1 MIHDNPGPMR
11 ISKPD
16 NFVPETHFPADHPVK
31 PGTPRCQ
38 SWNPNQGRQCELSP
52 IRGKIRCKS
61 HGGKTPSGLA
71 SPHHK
76 TGLYSKSIPVRLL
89 GEYESLLALG
99 DDLFRLDDE
108 TATLTTLIQESL
120 AKMETGES
128 KEAWAKL
135 QSLHFDMTEIG
146 AKPASEKTP
155 EDAQLFNAYFAE
167 MGKIINYGNMAY
179 AARGEVVALV
189 ESKRRLVSDERRD
202 QANKHV
208 AMNFDRVLLLLTA
221 MANSFKQSLEKH
233 LDDDK
238 SRRVILSDTQ
248 TFLDRVISE

>member
-1 MIHDNPGPMR
+1 MKGQATCYH
-11 ISKPD
+11 
-16 NFVPETHFPADHPVK
+16 
-31 PGTPRCQ
+31 
-38 SWNPNQGRQCELSP
+38 
-52 IRGKIRCKS
+52 
-61 HGGKTPSGLA
+61 HGGKSLSGLA
-71 SPHHK
+71 SPRHK

-89 GEYESLLALG
+89 GQYESLLALG
-99 DDLFRLDDE
+99 GDLFRLDDE

-135 QSLHFDMTEIG
+135 QSLHSDMTEIG
-146 AKPASEKTP
+146 AKPTSEKTP

-179 AARGEVVALV
+179 AARDEVVALV
-189 ESKRRLVSDERRD
+189 ENKRRLVSDERRD
-202 QANKHV
+202 QAAKYQV
-208 AMNFDRVLLLLTA
+208 MSFDRVLLLLTA
-221 MANSFKQSLEKH
+221 MAGSFKQSLEKH